1 MKAYSL
7 DLRQK
12 IMEAYL
18 NQEGSIRQLAVRFK
32 VAKSFVQKL
41 IKRYKEEGTIEP
53 LPHNGGPVAKLTGQ
67 EELIKE
73 LLKEKSDYTL
83 QELCD
88 LVKEKNG
95 ISVSISTMCI
105 QLQKL
110 NLTTKKNF

>member
-12 IMEAYL
+12 ILEAYL

-32 VAKSFVQKL
+32 VAKSFIQKL

-67 EELIKE
+67 KKLIKE
-73 LLKEKSDYTL
+73 LVREKPDYTL
-83 QELCD
+83 QQLCD
-88 LVKEKNG
+88 RVKEKIG
-95 ISVSISTMCI
+95 ISVSISPMCI
-105 QLQKL
+105 QRKKL

>member
-12 IMEAYL
+12 IIEAYL

-32 VAKSFVQKL
+32 VAKSFIQKL

-67 EELIKE
+67 KKLIKE
-73 LLKEKSDYTL
+73 LVREKPDYTL
-83 QELCD
+83 QQLCD
-88 LVKEKNG
+88 RVKEKTG